1 MSENRFGFL
10 GTRLGYHFG
19 LTSAGW
25 FFFLLMALIMAAAIS
40 SGHNLLYLSI
50 CLFFGAFI
58 TMGNAAVMNLRGLEV
73 EREVRGYLFALTP
86 QPVKIRL
93 RNTRHLMDS
102 FSLEVKEVN
111 SQGGKPLGRV
121 LVPLVG
127 KGKEIQREYQLIP
140 PRRGWFDL
148 MGMEINTRFPF
159 GFWERS
165 RGVERPLRLLVFP
178 RVYDFWPGDPS
189 HLAVDGDYIGKRLGT
204 GDDLLNFRSFQPG
217 DPIRWIHWK
226 NSAKTDRLTVAVFH
240 HPENRQIV
248 ICLRTVYEEGLGR
261 NLEKHFEEAVSW
273 TATAVVNL
281 IDRGIAVGYM
291 DESSRIPP
299 APGEGQKINI
309 LTHLAFI
316 SLVSRGDL
324 PVRSKSARIPM
335 ADEFVSIEAS
345 ANGVRIHTPQGDHI
359 YEDAEDE

>member
-19 LTSAGW
+19 LTTPGW
-25 FFFLLMALIMAAAIS
+25 FFFLLMAFIMAAAVS
-40 SGHNLLYLSI
+40 SGHNLLYLSV

-58 TMGNAAVMNLRGLEV
+58 TMGNAAVMNLRGLEID
-73 EREVRGYLFALTP
+73 REVRGYLFAQTP
-86 QPVKIRL
+86 LPVKIRL
-93 RNTRHLMDS
+93 RNKRRLMDS
-102 FSLEVKEVN
+102 FSLEVREVN
-111 SQGGKPLGRV
+111 SRGGKPLGKV

-127 KGKEIQREYQLIP
+127 KGKDVQREYQLVP
-140 PRRGWFDL
+140 PHRGWFDL
-148 MGMEINTRFPF
+148 VGLEINTRFPF

-165 RGVERPLRLLVFP
+165 RGFERPVRLMVFP
-178 RVYDFWPGDPS
+178 RIFEYWPGDPS

-248 ICLRTVYEEGLGR
+248 ICLRTIYDESLGR
-261 NLEKHFEEAVSW
+261 HLPEHFEEAVSW
-273 TATAVVNL
+273 AATAVVKL
-281 IDRGIAVGYM
+281 LDRGISVGYM

-299 APGEGQKINI
+299 APGEGQKIHI
-309 LTHLAFI
+309 LTHLAF
-316 SLVSRGDL
+316 VNPASRGEASSRFGTDRV
-324 PVRSKSARIPM
+324 PIV
-335 ADEFVSIEAS
+335 DEYLSIEAT
-345 ANGVRIHTPQGDHI
+345 ATGVRIRTPEGERLFEEVRDG
-359 YEDAEDE
+359 